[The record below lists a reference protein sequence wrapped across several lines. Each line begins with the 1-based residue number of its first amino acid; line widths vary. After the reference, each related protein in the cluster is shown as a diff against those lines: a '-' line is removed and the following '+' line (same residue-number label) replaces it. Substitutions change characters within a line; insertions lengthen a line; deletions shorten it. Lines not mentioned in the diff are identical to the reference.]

1 MNMNTQNSY
10 FKYNRIRSKLLL
22 FIDNEIQSKIKQKDQ
37 NLNNCEA
44 EITISFEES
53 FSQKQTNKYDF
64 SFSNIQ
70 TKKNDSSNKSIST
83 IDDSPNKK
91 SDKKERNN
99 THSKMLLKESNC
111 PKKLLNS
118 VICFNKK
125 CYSIKHLSRQSST
138 FLILHKQKN
147 AAEYLKNL
155 CNNLKICKKNKKPVI
170 HTRSISINTKFFD
183 LCKDKKPST
192 KSNDV
197 KMRKPKKV
205 NFNTLSLFRNSQKIK
220 FGICSKNQISDK
232 SNNPSIIR
240 IKQKK

>member
-1 MNMNTQNSY
+1 MNMNIQNSY

-22 FIDNEIQSKIKQKDQ
+22 FIDNEIQSKIKQKYQYLKFNSED
-37 NLNNCEA
+37 
-44 EITISFEES
+44 EITISFEEI
-53 FSQKQTNKYDF
+53 FIQKQTNKYDF
-64 SFSNIQ
+64 PFI
-70 TKKNDSSNKSIST
+70 KNDNSNKSIST

-99 THSKMLLKESNC
+99 THSKMLFKESDC
-111 PKKLLNS
+111 PNKLSNNI
-118 VICFNKK
+118 ICFNKK

>member
-1 MNMNTQNSY
+1 MIKFNEQE
-10 FKYNRIRSKLLL
+10 K
-22 FIDNEIQSKIKQKDQ
+22 IDSVNGALALRPEINEIVDEI
-37 NLNNCEA
+37 CEHG
-44 EITISFEES
+44 
-53 FSQKQTNKYDF
+53 Y
-64 SFSNIQ
+64 SNICWLGVGGTWASAMQ
-70 TKKNDSSNKSIST
+70 ATVHM
-83 IDDSPNKK
+83 
-91 SDKKERNN
+91 KEM
-99 THSKMLLKESNC
+99 SAIE
-111 PKKLLNS
+111 
-118 VICFNKK
+118 VWAE
-125 CYSIKHLSRQSST
+125 
-138 FLILHKQKN
+138 N

-220 FGICSKNQISDK
+220 FGICSKKQISDK